1 MKFLVDAQLPIRLAR
16 FLQASGYD
24 TFHTRDLPQQNATSD
39 SQINDISIQQERIV
53 KLARSLAPCD
63 GAGSLVITK
72 DSDLVDS
79 FMTIQK
85 PFKLLLVTTGNI
97 KNSELEQIFTNNLS
111 MLVNLFQH
119 HDYIEISRDN
129 IIVHQ

>member
-16 FLQASGYD
+16 FLQVSGYD
-24 TFHTRDLPQQNATSD
+24 TLHTRDLPQQNATSD
-39 SQINDISIQQERIV
+39 SQINEISIQDKRI
-53 KLARSLAPCD
+53 
-63 GAGSLVITK
+63 VITK
-72 DSDLVDS
+72 DSDFVDS

-97 KNSELEQIFTNNLS
+97 KNSELEQIFTDNLS
-111 MLVNLFQH
+111 MLIDLFEH
-119 HDYIEISRDN
+119 HNYIEISRDN

>member
-16 FLQASGYD
+16 FLQVSGYD
-24 TFHTRDLPQQNATSD
+24 TLHTRDLPQQNSTSD
-39 SQINDISIQQERIV
+39 SQINEISIQNKRI
-53 KLARSLAPCD
+53 
-63 GAGSLVITK
+63 VITK
-72 DSDLVDS
+72 DSDFVDS

-97 KNSELEQIFTNNLS
+97 KNSELEQIFTDNLS
-111 MLVNLFQH
+111 ILINLFEH
-119 HDYIEISRDN
+119 HNYIEISRDN

>member
-1 MKFLVDAQLPIRLAR
+1 MKFLVDAQLPILLAI
-16 FLQASGYD
+16 FLQASSYD
-24 TFHTRDLPQQNATSD
+24 TIHTRDLPQQNATSD

-53 KLARSLAPCD
+53 
-63 GAGSLVITK
+63 ITK
-72 DSDLVDS
+72 DSDFVDS

-85 PFKLLLVTTGNI
+85 PFKLLLITTGNI